1 MILYSEKELLTAY
14 RQHVKDLQ
22 DVPNVDIPSLEE
34 FRVIFEDFWKEVI
47 EDESERQHSFE
58 ASKEGLQR
66 GKNKMG
72 TQQHTW

>member
-47 EDESERQHSFE
+47 EDESER
-58 ASKEGLQR
+58 
-66 GKNKMG
+66 
-72 TQQHTW
+72 